1 MSFYMYVALQG
12 DNQIVRFLVD
22 PLTGNFEDKGA
33 IDVPGGPAP
42 LAINPSRTAL
52 FVGQRA
58 GKQLSSYS
66 ISPSTGELN
75 LTGVV
80 DVGEEAC
87 YLSTD
92 KSGKFLLSAYYQAGH
107 CAVHP
112 IDNNNSLGGGA
123 IEWIATNSGAHCFQT
138 DPSNRFAYLPHIAD
152 GSGGLAQLPPDRQS
166 AINSIFQYR
175 FDGVSGKLTANEPAS
190 LNPESKDGP
199 RHYCFHPYKDLVY
212 FSNEQG
218 SSVTMYAIEENGTLS
233 PIQTVPTLP
242 EGFSGK
248 SSCSQIQIHPEGK
261 FLYVPNRG
269 HNSIACFSVNDSDGT
284 LNSTG
289 WEHTEPVPR
298 VFSIDPNGKYVFVAS
313 LGNGNIAKYRIE
325 DRNGKLI
332 HLSTSYLGKEPMWIL
347 IRDGDPD

>member
-175 FDGVSGKLTANEPAS
+175 FDGVSGKLTPNEPAS

-199 RHYCFHPYKDLVY
+199 RHYCFHPYKDIVY

-218 SSVTMYAIEENGTLS
+218 CSVTMYAIGENGTLS

-248 SSCSQIQIHPEGK
+248 TSCSQIQIHPEGK

-269 HNSIACFSVNDSDGT
+269 HNSIASFKLDTMTGKMT
-284 LNSTG
+284 GTG
-289 WEHTEPVPR
+289 WVEADPVPR
-298 VFSIDPNGKYVFVAS
+298 AFSIDTKGQFLYVCGLDTGTLATYKVDQESGTLAKMAS
-313 LGNGNIAKYRIE
+313 YSVGNV
-325 DRNGKLI
+325 
-332 HLSTSYLGKEPMWIL
+332 PMWVSIIEL
-347 IRDGDPD
+347 

>member
-1 MSFYMYVALQG
+1 MSFHMYVALQG
-12 DNQIVRFLVD
+12 DDQIIRFIVD
-22 PLTGNFEDKGA
+22 PLNGNFEYKGT

-52 FVGQRA
+52 FVGQRS

-66 ISPSTGELN
+66 INPGTGELN

-80 DVGEEAC
+80 NVGEEAC

-112 IDNNNSLGGGA
+112 IDDNSALGEGA

-138 DPSNRFAYLPHIAD
+138 DPSNKFAYLPHIAE
-152 GSGGLAQLPPDRQS
+152 GSGGLTQLPPDRQA

-175 FDGVSGKLTANEPAS
+175 FDEVVGTLTPNEPAS

-199 RHYCFHPYKDLVY
+199 RHYCIHPYKDIVY
-212 FSNEQG
+212 YSNEQG
-218 SSVTMYAIEENGTLS
+218 CSVTMYAIETNGTLR

-242 EGFSGK
+242 EGFAGK

-269 HNSIACFSVNDSDGT
+269 HNSVASFKLDSMTGGMT
-284 LNSTG
+284 ATG
-289 WEHTEPVPR
+289 WAAADAVPR
-298 VFSIDPNGKYVFVAS
+298 AFSIDTTGQFLYVAGLDTGTLATYKVDQESGTLDKTASYEVGKV
-313 LGNGNIAKYRIE
+313 
-325 DRNGKLI
+325 
-332 HLSTSYLGKEPMWIL
+332 PMWVSIIEL
-347 IRDGDPD
+347 PS